1 MIITKNILRDETDL
15 LGEKIEIKITP
26 ETPKEKA
33 VLRLH
38 IDKLKEEFEKT
49 LDNLY
54 KPVTIDEAIKNVTL

>member
-26 ETPKEKA
+26 ETPEEKT

-38 IDKLKEEFEKT
+38 IDKLKEEFKKT